1 MTRRTNI
8 IGLVACTLLLGACA
22 ETMECSKPKL
32 YQQAVAG
39 KRVEVPDG
47 LDSLT
52 PEKELPVP
60 KASPQ
65 APPPPGACLDAP
77 PTLRTGSS
85 ES

>member
-1 MTRRTNI
+1 MIGRINI
-8 IGLVACTLLLGACA
+8 IGLAACAVLLGACA
-22 ETMECSKPKL
+22 ETIQCSKPKV

-39 KRVEVPDG
+39 KHVESPDG
-47 LDSLT
+47 LDELT

-65 APPPPGACLDAP
+65 APPPPGACIEAP
-77 PTLRTGSS
+77 PTMRTGSS